1 MPGSETS
8 DRILQAIYRAVD
20 AVNEERPKDQ
30 GLQKSPQTTLFGKGG
45 QLDSLGLVSFIVE
58 VEQQV
63 EEELGVSI
71 TLADERAM
79 SQQKSPFLTIRSL
92 ADYVSLLV
100 EENEAGKR

>member
-1 MPGSETS
+1 MSGSETS

-20 AVNEERPKDQ
+20 LVNEERPAGK

-79 SQQKSPFLTIRSL
+79 SQQKSPFLTIQSL

-100 EENEAGKR
+100 KEDEAGKR